1 MFSSRNTHAVCRV
14 RDAATNE
21 LTKYK
26 KKEKKHTEREK
37 REIQQTHKEK
47 ATWTYCKL
55 IVQFCS
61 NICYS
66 HPIKVPSRQV
76 AKRWFKAFAFNVYFF
91 MWTIFVPRA
100 YHAGGMATLLLFQTL
115 STVLYT
121 HTQNLDVIVDNCCS
135 IPKIPMHTHNYN
147 YIYLLLHWIFGVI

>member
-1 MFSSRNTHAVCRV
+1 MFSSRNTHT
-14 RDAATNE
+14 RDMECTRRSNKRAH
-21 LTKYK
+21 KIPK
-26 KKEKKHTEREK
+26 KRNTPREK
-37 REIQQTHKEK
+37 REIQQSHKEK

-91 MWTIFVPRA
+91 LCEQYLYPEHIMRVGEPHFCFFRHTQRA
-100 YHAGGMATLLLFQTL
+100 LF
-115 STVLYT
+115 YT
-121 HTQNLDVIVDNCCS
+121 HKILMLIVDNCCS
-135 IPKIPMHTHNYN
+135 IPKIPMHTHTTITIFICC
-147 YIYLLLHWIFGVI
+147 YIEFLV